1 MSRPGLRAFY
11 FGNAGAISQ
20 PDFGDWLDRTTLKPV
35 DTGAVRQIIEISS
48 DNGKPW
54 KTTFDAIYRRD
65 SAN

>member
-1 MSRPGLRAFY
+1 MSRPALPAFY

-35 DTGAVRQIIEISS
+35 DNGAVRHIIEISS
-48 DNGKPW
+48 DNGNTW